1 MVYEL
6 PEDFSAWPPVE
17 QLNWYMFLYGNAF
30 VQYIQDAEGNVEI
43 EILDP
48 VTVRITREGES
59 S

>member
-1 MVYEL
+1 
-6 PEDFSAWPPVE
+6 
-17 QLNWYMFLYGNAF
+17 MFLYGNAF